1 MLATTKRERL
11 GALGTLVRF
20 GLLALVP
27 VVALG
32 AILAAELN
40 ADVQARYLDSEQTSA
55 TLITQVGIQ
64 PLLTAQELTDGLTS
78 DMVLAIDDKLQGA
91 AVSDEVRRL
100 KVWNRA
106 GTIVYSDNHAL
117 IGRTFAIDD
126 DLEAALGGHSSSSI
140 TDGHDEENSGDNLAG
155 PLIQVYVPLV
165 FQGASMPSGAFEL
178 YLPYAPVQAEIDHES
193 RQLYFLLAAGLTL
206 FYASMFPVVF
216 IADRW
221 RRRAE
226 STAAAN
232 LDVLERLNRLKSEFL
247 IRMSHQF
254 RTAMVGI
261 EGFTELLGNS
271 ERIDAE
277 ELRAIASDI
286 YADAKRLDRAFDEML
301 ELDQM
306 ESGRTGVS
314 TAPADVNQL
323 IEEVVAATRKDNPD
337 RTITTSLDRA
347 LPSVTCDGG
356 KIAQVVANLVSNA
369 VRYSREE
376 VDVGSSFERD
386 SVRVSVAD
394 RGPGMPASFDA
405 PLLVSRTNGT
415 PVTGLGLQIARQVV
429 EMHGGRLWFE
439 GRAGGG
445 TVFHFT
451 LPLKVGPTRELK
463 AVARA

>member
-32 AILAAELN
+32 AVLAAELN
-40 ADVQARYLDSEQTSA
+40 ADVQARYLDSERTSA

-64 PLLTAQELTDGLTS
+64 PLLTAQELTAGLTA
-78 DMVLAIDDKLQGA
+78 DEVAAVDDRLQGA
-91 AVSDEVRRL
+91 AVSDEVTRL

-106 GTIVYSDNHAL
+106 GTIVYSDNHSL
-117 IGRTFAIDD
+117 IGRTFRIDE
-126 DLEAALGGHSSSSI
+126 DLEEALGGHSSASV
-140 TDGHDEENSGDNLAG
+140 TDGHDEENSGDDLAG

-165 FQGASMPSGAFEL
+165 FQGSSTPSGAFEL
-178 YLPYAPVQAEIDHES
+178 YLPYAPVQSAIDRKS
-193 RQLYFLLAAGLTL
+193 RQLYLLLAAGLTL

-226 STAAAN
+226 STAVAN
-232 LDVLERLNRLKSEFL
+232 LEVLERLNRLKSEFL

-261 EGFTELLGNS
+261 EGFSELLRDAD
-271 ERIDAE
+271 RIDAD
-277 ELRAIASDI
+277 ELRAIAGDI
-286 YADAKRLDRAFDEML
+286 YSDAKRLDRAFDEMM

-314 TAPADVNQL
+314 IEPADINQL
-323 IEEVVAATRKDNPD
+323 IEEIVGATRRDNPN
-337 RTITTSLDRA
+337 RTITMSLDSS
-347 LPSVTCDGG
+347 LPAVACDSG
-356 KIAQVVANLVSNA
+356 KIAQVLTNLVSNA
-369 VRYSREE
+369 VRYSGDE
-376 VDVGSSFERD
+376 VTVSSRFERNRV
-386 SVRVSVAD
+386 SVSVAD
-394 RGPGMPASFDA
+394 RGPGMPSNYD
-405 PLLVSRTNGT
+405 PRLLVSHSNGS
-415 PVTGLGLQIARQVV
+415 PSTGLGLQIARQVV
-429 EMHGGRLWFE
+429 EMHSGRLWFE
-439 GRAGGG
+439 PRDGGG
-445 TVFHFT
+445 TTFVFT
-451 LPLKVGPTRELK
+451 LPVKVRPTRELK